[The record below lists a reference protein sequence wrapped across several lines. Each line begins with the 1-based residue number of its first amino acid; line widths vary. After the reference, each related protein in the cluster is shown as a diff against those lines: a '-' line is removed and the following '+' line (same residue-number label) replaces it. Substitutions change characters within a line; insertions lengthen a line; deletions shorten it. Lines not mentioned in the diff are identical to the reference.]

1 MTQQNLYTLN
11 PDAVN
16 ARTFIDKLQ
25 LAGVQ
30 LSLSCGKAKAGLRTL
45 QGFECLVV
53 WQDLYRKP
61 KQPSHIA
68 SNKSSVLWGYN
79 TLWVIVGIKHPPPSP
94 PPPPGC
100 WFCCFFV
107 MVLLICWPIPFTLVL
122 LLVYRFFT
130 GFLPFLPVSYRFLT
144 AYRVSKFWV
153 SELFFYVVSSDSARF
168 VDIFLVVVQV
178 RRLAA
183 EFLRS
188 IRTISLCNYRVGY
201 PARYQSAREE
211 STPTVRTLKRIPAHS
226 STKSFTECQF
236 TG

>member
-122 LLVYRFFT
+122 LIVT
-130 GFLPFLPVSYRFLT
+130 ACLPVSYRFLT
-144 AYRVSKFWV
+144 GFTGFLPVFDSLQGFQVLGLRIVFLCGLIRFCKICWYLSCCGSGSTFSCRVSSV
-153 SELFFYVVSSDSARF
+153 NPHNIAM
-168 VDIFLVVVQV
+168 
-178 RRLAA
+178 
-183 EFLRS
+183 
-188 IRTISLCNYRVGY
+188 
-201 PARYQSAREE
+201 
-211 STPTVRTLKRIPAHS
+211 
-226 STKSFTECQF
+226 
-236 TG
+236 